1 MAFCT
6 VYNEFKIIKKKSY
19 IYTIMEINIMTEN
32 ELVLIKH
39 SGLNRFLVDLT
50 FKNRLS
56 PSDFFKIDELV
67 DYKLVDD
74 DDLDEDE
81 GWSMTESSE
90 KSKDIK
96 FADNE
101 LKSGK
106 IEVPEGMDVCDN
118 HSYNLKN
125 VIYDY
130 VYYSTDSD
138 SDILVVEGKLFYQLA
153 NYYDGTNPL
162 DAIEYIII
170 DFEFWVDEKFL
181 SLGNAAIKYSN
192 VQANVNN
199 IRSENKTL
207 ESIAENINVIPFNA
221 DNGNLP
227 ANIKLVSKDKKDIFP
242 LNKLQRTDY
251 KLDNLGFSFNFY
263 S

>member
-1 MAFCT
+1 MA
-6 VYNEFKIIKKKSY
+6 N
-19 IYTIMEINIMTEN
+19 NN
-32 ELVLIKH
+32 LLLVKH

-50 FKNRLS
+50 LKNRLS
-56 PSDFFKIDELV
+56 LSDFFKVDELV
-67 DYKLVDD
+67 NYKPNDDFDD
-74 DDLDEDE
+74 DDDVSWGSDE
-81 GWSMTESSE
+81 SFE
-90 KSKDIK
+90 KSK
-96 FADNE
+96 DNE

-106 IEVPEGMDVCDN
+106 IEVLEGTDVCDN
-118 HSYNLKN
+118 HSYNFEN

-138 SDILVVEGKLFYQLA
+138 SDILVVEGKLFYRLA
-153 NYYDGTNPL
+153 NYYNGTSPL

-181 SLGNAAIKYSN
+181 NLGNAAIKYSN

-207 ESIAENINVIPFNA
+207 ESIVENMNVIPFDA

-227 ANIKLVSKDKKDIFP
+227 INIKLVSKDKKDMFR

-251 KLDNLGFSFNFY
+251 KLEDLGFSFNFNY
-263 S
+263 

>member
-1 MAFCT
+1 MA
-6 VYNEFKIIKKKSY
+6 N
-19 IYTIMEINIMTEN
+19 NN
-32 ELVLIKH
+32 LLLVKH

-56 PSDFFKIDELV
+56 LSDFFKVDELV
-67 DYKLVDD
+67 NYKPNDDFGDD
-74 DDLDEDE
+74 DDDDVSW
-81 GWSMTESSE
+81 GSDKSSE
-90 KSKDIK
+90 KLK
-96 FADNE
+96 DNE

-106 IEVPEGMDVCDN
+106 IEVLEGTDVCDN
-118 HSYNLKN
+118 HSYNFEN

-138 SDILVVEGKLFYQLA
+138 SDILVVEGKLFYRLA
-153 NYYDGTNPL
+153 NYYNGTSPL

-181 SLGNAAIKYSN
+181 NLGNAAIKYSN

-207 ESIAENINVIPFNA
+207 ESIVENMNVIPFDA

-227 ANIKLVSKDKKDIFP
+227 TNIKLVSKDKKDMFR

-251 KLDNLGFSFNFY
+251 KLEDLGFSFNFNY
-263 S
+263 